1 MSHCSKW
8 SFADALALVALSGAC
23 VAGACATASQRPA
36 PRSNPTAHPAQAD
49 DLHRFSYRRV
59 VMGSPCTLTL
69 YAPTE
74 ADADEAAKVTFERLA
89 TIEEALSDWMVR
101 GETTRLPLKAG
112 QTVPTSPDLTRVLQ
126 RCDEA
131 WRGTD
136 GAFDPTVGPL
146 VAVWRKARKAGAP
159 PTDEQIAAAMKCIGW
174 KFVTLGTHPPSFTPQ
189 LDGMRLDFGA
199 IGQGYGAAEAMATLR
214 QHGVT
219 RALIDLSGDIAAG
232 DAPPGTAGWRVE
244 IGPQTVLLRNQAVT
258 ISGDAVQHLDEARP
272 GSRAVRHSHIVSPTT
287 GRALTTRMSVAVIA
301 PDPVVADFLAT
312 ALSVL
317 GPEHRIPA
325 GTFDFAAQWTIE
337 QPEGAPVVVRT
348 QNWPESAPAAP

>member
-1 MSHCSKW
+1 MSRCLKW
-8 SFADALALVALSGAC
+8 SFADALAVAALAGAC
-23 VAGACATASQRPA
+23 VAGACAPASQRPA
-36 PRSNPTAHPAQAD
+36 PRSNPAAHPAQAD
-49 DLHRFSYRRV
+49 DLQRFSYRRV

-74 ADADEAAKVTFERLA
+74 AAADAAAKAAFDRLA
-89 TIEEALSDWMVR
+89 VIEEALSDWMVR

-136 GAFDPTVGPL
+136 GAFDPTVGPV
-146 VAVWRKARKAGAP
+146 VAVWRNARKAGTP
-159 PTDEQIAAAMKCIGW
+159 PTDEQIAAAMRCVGW
-174 KFVTLGTHPPSFTPQ
+174 KYVSLRSDPPSFTPQ

-214 QHGVT
+214 EHGVT

-232 DAPPGTAGWRVE
+232 EAPPGTAGWRVE
-244 IGPQTVLLRNQAVT
+244 IGPQTVLLCNQAVT
-258 ISGDAVQHLDEARP
+258 ISGDQVQHLDEARAQGAP
-272 GSRAVRHSHIVSPTT
+272 VRHSHIVSPTT
-287 GRALTTRMSVAVIA
+287 GRALTTRVSVAVIA

-317 GPEHRIPA
+317 GPAHRIPE
-325 GTFDFAAQWTIE
+325 GTFTFAAQWTME
-337 QPEGAPVVVRT
+337 QPHGAPVVIRT
-348 QNWPESAPAAP
+348 DNWPADAPAAR